1 VTALEELQR
10 RRDHECRL
18 TPDRA
23 LSTLD
28 DAEAFLRER
37 GLLTRTADCALPSL
51 HEACHEEPYRPGA
64 GGFGS
69 WSATKWRWGFELPA
83 RPGVF
88 ELKIHRGKTLFLDE
102 EAAALA
108 DPVIRS
114 ETERLTAA
122 DERWAR
128 LLDHLDG
135 AGPSLLEDLQLEL
148 GLRPKE
154 LKALRAPLERCGA
167 VVSRPV
173 GETSELARWD
183 HVFPSPA
190 GGDPDLGPLVAAAVR
205 AAVLAPEDE
214 LRRWFSWSWR
224 WEAGLVDRLAAE
236 GAIVR
241 PGPGWVAAP

>member
-1 VTALEELQR
+1 VTGLEELQR
-10 RRDHECRL
+10 RRDRECRL

-23 LSTLD
+23 LDTLD
-28 DAEAFLRER
+28 AAAAFLRDR

-51 HEACHEEPYRPGA
+51 HEACHEEPYKPGA

-69 WSATKWRWGFELPA
+69 WPATKWRWGFELPA

-88 ELKIHRGKTLFLDE
+88 ELKIHRGKTLFLSE

-108 DPVIRS
+108 DPVLRA
-114 ETERLTAA
+114 ETGRLSGL
-122 DERWAR
+122 DDDWAR

-148 GLRPKE
+148 GLQPKE

-167 VVSRPV
+167 VVSRMV

-183 HVFPSPA
+183 QVFPEPA
-190 GGDPDLGPLVAAAVR
+190 GGEPDLGPLVAAAVR
-205 AAVLAPEDE
+205 AAVVAPEPE
-214 LRRWFSWSWR
+214 LSRWFSWSWR
-224 WEAGLVDRLAAE
+224 FGPGLVDRLVE
-236 GAIVR
+236 GGAVVR
-241 PGPGWVAAP
+241 PAPGWVAAP